1 MFDQNISVI
10 FNSRKDVF
18 LFNLSE
24 EGEIFYTIYDSSL
37 NKLQSNF
44 LFDKNILKYSTLIDE
59 NDFIHLVA
67 LLNTGELNYYK
78 YINNEWVK
86 DNIAKFDL
94 KSNLYN
100 QIKIL
105 IIKDNLHIIYNYS
118 NIINSNIW
126 TIQHVVLNDKNGEKH
141 NAIRYISKRA
151 ADPFFVDV
159 DSSGNIHIV
168 YKTYI
173 NNDSQIYH
181 GFYNPF
187 TRTWSSV
194 SKHISSNDFNNI
206 FPFLFIDSQNNLHI
220 LWIEESKSKL
230 SLKYLRMK
238 GSGKEKYIWKE
249 ISLPHMPLSK
259 NQPIIFE
266 ENNKIKLIYF
276 SNDSM
281 ILSSSKDYGD
291 SWVREEIMPL
301 PQNISI
307 AKVNSNIL
315 PSENQIKYSY
325 LNVINKPIFYF
336 LELYSNA
343 SVSTYDESV
352 LEPLDPENILEDTNE
367 DNNIDIDATD
377 SHELIDMISASL
389 HELMEVDKKLEKI
402 IENQYILTK
411 ILDNQLNIENKL
423 SNIQINIENKL
434 DDIQKSIDSNKK
446 SFLNKFFNS

>member
-24 EGEIFYTIYDSSL
+24 EGEIIYTIYDSSL

-78 YINNEWVK
+78 YINDEWVK

-141 NAIRYISKRA
+141 NAIRYISKRV

-159 DSSGNIHIV
+159 DSSGNIHVV

-194 SKHISSNDFNNI
+194 SKHISSSDFNNI

-220 LWIEESKSKL
+220 LWIEESINKL
-230 SLKYLRMK
+230 NLKYLRMK

-249 ISLPHMPLSK
+249 ISLPHISLSK

-266 ENNKIKLIYF
+266 ENNKLKLIYF

-315 PSENQIKYSY
+315 PSENQIKYGY
-325 LNVINKPIFYF
+325 LNILDKPIFYF
-336 LELYSNA
+336 LELYSK
-343 SVSTYDESV
+343 SSILTYDKATSES
-352 LEPLDPENILEDTNE
+352 ESINEDTNIE
-367 DNNIDIDATD
+367 VDEKK
-377 SHELIDMISASL
+377 SHELVDINPISF
-389 HELMEVDKKLEKI
+389 HDLMEVDKKLEKI

-411 ILDNQLNIENKL
+411 ILDNQLNIENNL

-446 SFLNKFFNS
+446 SFFNNFFNS